1 MGAWLALCPRFL
13 SEHLQGTTPASRE
26 IGAGRGAERRELS
39 RPGDPARPAC
49 SVGTSCK
56 ANVLVFKLNGCWLP
70 SAAISAQPSTRVTP
84 FTHPRPGG
92 VAWGP
97 RGRGRA
103 VEFVRPGSTWSV
115 LSCGSWGAV
124 VMAEVGGGC
133 PLCIG
138 RWWRGVGV
146 FVGAAAWR
154 AACVPPGSCVFASA
168 YRTPGCWEMSGLFVP
183 RGSQTL
189 TFHLCV
195 LVSSS

>member
-124 VMAEVGGGC
+124 VMAEVGGAVPCASAG
-133 PLCIG
+133 G
-138 RWWRGVGV
+138 GGES
-146 FVGAAAWR
+146 
-154 AACVPPGSCVFASA
+154 ACLLAQPPGAQPACLPAPA
-168 YRTPGCWEMSGLFVP
+168 CLPL
-183 RGSQTL
+183 L
-189 TFHLCV
+189 IAHLAVGKC
-195 LVSSS
+195 LGFLCHGEAKL